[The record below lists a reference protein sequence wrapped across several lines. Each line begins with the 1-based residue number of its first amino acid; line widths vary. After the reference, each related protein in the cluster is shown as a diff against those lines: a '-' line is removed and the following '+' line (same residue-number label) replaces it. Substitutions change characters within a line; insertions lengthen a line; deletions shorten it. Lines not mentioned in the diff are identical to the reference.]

1 MTWVVLLLFLVP
13 VLHPLL
19 IPVVG
24 VPSHLLWFVHVL
36 PVAMATYGRGR
47 KLGAAA
53 IGLSVALVVVGEKTF
68 GAGYGRPADW
78 ETAIA
83 LAVSLGFTN
92 LLVAGFALYARRM
105 RWDYNSLFER
115 GTVGILRTDRDGRI
129 DAVNPV
135 AVEILDRPI
144 EELRGQRV
152 GEVVPVPEEAIGSLE
167 FESRTSRDDGV
178 EVVLDVAIVPPGR
191 EGVEGDHVLIRDAT
205 GRKRL
210 ETELRHS
217 QKMEAIGRLAGGIA
231 HDFNNLLTVIRGY
244 TQMLLERA
252 SPDDPEDAPV
262 REIHDAAE
270 RAAALTDRLLT
281 FSRRGAS
288 AQEEVDLNGLVEGIE
303 GMVDRLVGDDV
314 RVETDL
320 EPDLPAVVADPRE
333 LEQVIVNLAI
343 NARDAMPQGGTI
355 TIATGNFEADPDEG
369 EEIPRGSV
377 RLTVADEGIGMD
389 EATRARVFE
398 PFFTTKGKG
407 EGTGLGLSTVYG
419 IVEQSGGAI
428 RVESRPGEGSAFHI
442 LLPPLT
448 SRPSSP

>member
-419 IVEQSGGAI
+419 IIEQSGGAI